1 MQPTLLETDLLKV
14 FVAVA
19 ERGGFTRAAAALN
32 RTQSA
37 VSMQIKRLEDGVGAA
52 LFQRHGRQVRLS
64 SAGESLI
71 GYARRMLALN
81 DEAVGAVRQHEI
93 AGTVRLGCIDDYA
106 TRVMPSILAKFWA
119 EHPSVLVE
127 VETGLTSHLLER
139 IETDFDLVLGMQPA
153 GLGRGKT
160 ICRDSPV
167 WATSADHDVHRED
180 PLPLA
185 LYRDGCL
192 FRRWATSA
200 LDGAGRRWRCAYVS
214 PSAATV
220 EAAVESGLAVSVF
233 KRSTVSPKLRR
244 LGAREGFPRLP
255 DVDITLHMPA
265 RAVSR
270 QTGALADHLTRSVR
284 AWHNR

>member
-1 MQPTLLETDLLKV
+1 MQPTLLEPDLLRV

-19 ERGGFTRAAAALN
+19 ERGGFTRAATALN

-37 VSMQIKRLEDGVGAA
+37 VSMQIKRLEEGVGAA
-52 LFQRHGRQVRLS
+52 LFQRDGRKVRLS

-81 DEAVGAVRQHEI
+81 EEAVGAVRQHEVS
-93 AGTVRLGCIDDYA
+93 GTVRLGCIDDYA
-106 TRVMPSILAKFWA
+106 TRVLPAILAKFW
-119 EHPSVLVE
+119 EDHPRVLVE
-127 VETGLTSHLLER
+127 VETGLTTHLLDR
-139 IETDFDLVLGMQPA
+139 LETEFDLVLGMQPV
-153 GLGRGKT
+153 GVGRGKP

-167 WATSADHDVHRED
+167 WAASPDHDVHRQD
-180 PLPLA
+180 PMPLA

-214 PSAATV
+214 PSVATV
-220 EAAVESGLAVSVF
+220 EAAVENGLAVSVF

-244 LGAREGFPRLP
+244 LGPREGFPRLP
-255 DVDITLHMPA
+255 DVDITLHVPA

-270 QTGALADHLTRSVR
+270 QSAALADHLTRSLR